1 MRKEYTVQRLCKVF
15 GVSTSGYYL
24 SLQRQEP
31 IISQR
36 DIYDELA
43 IKALYD
49 KSGGTMG
56 AKNIAG
62 TLRAN
67 KKSVVINHK
76 RVARLMKKMNIKS
89 TVRQKKNTKET
100 KSKAAGYIYPNIL
113 SRGFSAELPNQ
124 KWVMDVTVFKRGK
137 EDIYVSALMDLYD
150 RNPIAVVVGPSSDNE
165 MMEETI
171 LKAMKERNLKDLSGV
186 LIHTDQGNVYRSNRY
201 KKIADTLHFTPSM
214 SRKANCW
221 DNAVIESFFSHFK
234 TELPYHHSIKTKLEL
249 ERAIPRYI
257 KYYKE
262 ERSQK
267 LLGYLSPVAFLTKL
281 LKKA

>member
-24 SLQRQEP
+24 SLKRPEP

-36 DIYDELA
+36 DIRDELA

-49 KSGGTMG
+49 ESGGTMG
-56 AKNIAG
+56 AKKIAG
-62 TLRAN
+62 TLKA
-67 KKSVVINHK
+67 KKESVVINHK

-89 TVRQKKNTKET
+89 TIRQKKSTQVN

-113 SRGFSAELPNQ
+113 NRSFSAELPNQ

-137 EDIYVSALMDLYD
+137 DEIYVSALMDLYD
-150 RNPIAVVVGPSSDNE
+150 RNPIAVIVGPTSDNQ
-165 MMEETI
+165 MMEDTI
-171 LKAMKERNLKDLSGV
+171 RKAMKERNLKDLCGV
-186 LIHTDQGNVYRSNRY
+186 LIHTDQGNVYRSNSY
-201 KKIADTLHFTPSM
+201 KKLADTLHFTPSM

-234 TELPYHHSIKTKLEL
+234 TELPFHHSVDTKLQL

-262 ERSQK
+262 KRSQK
-267 LLGYLSPVAFLTKL
+267 RLGYLSPVAFLTTF
-281 LKKA
+281 LKEA